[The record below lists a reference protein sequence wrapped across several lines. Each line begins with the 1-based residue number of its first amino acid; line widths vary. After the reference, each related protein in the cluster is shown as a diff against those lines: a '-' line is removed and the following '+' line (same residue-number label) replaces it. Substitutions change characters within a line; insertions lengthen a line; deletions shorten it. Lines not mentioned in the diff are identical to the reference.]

1 MTAGGSSA
9 VARFGSAHA
18 RICTTTGQVV
28 GAGFLV
34 GPKIVATCAHVV
46 AYATGTDPNDVQPP
60 DSVVAVDFP
69 LLPSAG
75 PQRARVRRWSPIA
88 EDGRGDIAI
97 LELDDAV
104 GDSVAPPPFWRAHDP
119 WGREFRIFGF
129 PAELPDG
136 VWASGEFRERQ
147 GTGWLQL
154 QRVGGQPITRGFSGA
169 PVWDSGTDAVVG
181 MAAVADPRGY
191 TGTAFMIPIADV
203 LGMDPSF
210 VPNPYRGLEPFDE
223 EHADY
228 FYGRDDD
235 IERVSAAL
243 RRRPLVAVAGPSGTG
258 KSSLIRAGVIPRLR
272 AQGRQIATFRLAGEV
287 SPGEAATPVVRAVAP
302 RFDFPDGGELST
314 LLAEQAARE
323 SDTPDDSVA
332 RLLERVPP
340 EGLVLFADQFEDL
353 AATTPER
360 ARAVLQ
366 WLMELT
372 RADTEGHI
380 RILLTLRWDALN
392 NLIDAELASFL
403 DGATVALAP
412 MGRDQLRDAIQ
423 RPAARAPGVDLQPA
437 LVERLV
443 DDTVGEPGALPLLES
458 TLTQLWDR
466 RGSASLTID
475 DYEKVGRATGFFT
488 DRAEQVL
495 DQFTDPVEQFDV
507 RRLLKLLA
515 APASS
520 GAGFVRSV
528 VSIGD
533 FPELRSVAGR
543 LARDRLVVVGRDAQ
557 GTDIVELAHQA
568 LIDNW
573 SRLRGWLQDDRDFRA
588 WQQQLEQDRQKWEL
602 SAHDNG
608 ALLHGKTLED
618 ALEWV
623 DKRKPE
629 IPAAHRLYIAASR
642 RLRRREVRRLWTVT
656 AVVTVLALVASGTA
670 VVAYRASQARTA
682 QLREQAGINLAQQS
696 EVLGNTDPSRAL
708 QFAQAAGRFA
718 ADNAD
723 VRADQ
728 LLEQVRLGSL
738 DVAYNE
744 LWSDVQTADFSA
756 DASVLA
762 TAESNGNIT
771 VWTGFLTGSPSWWR
785 VAAGPNVV
793 GARLS
798 PNGGKLAVIDD
809 RGGVALWD
817 VPTRS
822 GPVTVR
828 PEGVQVVGR
837 KALVATFSED
847 GRQLFISVDPKR
859 DHGTYLGDPDVV
871 ERYDLS
877 GPPRQLQGIPADGMP
892 TRIVERVD
900 SVNETL
906 WLRET
911 DADLK
916 QHQVVF
922 DLRSGRPV
930 REWRG
935 HDVTP
940 DGLTVECADDAKT
953 LIIRGAD
960 GAQLRS
966 VGLGTCQSPG
976 VDRTGQF
983 AIEYY
988 VGNRDA
994 FGIAKLVHLATGR
1007 VYQVQVRSSSDGV
1020 APAVHLTSAGPV
1032 LIFAASKGIER
1043 YAVAAE
1049 SNPDWPEI
1057 TPDDVTALWSP
1068 DGRYVASSRGET
1080 FEVIDMKSMRLL
1092 FSLPGFTLRV
1102 WPHAMLAFTPDERH
1116 ALMWTGTSKVAVVL
1130 MPAFD
1135 EADRI
1140 ALPTPPGLDPEGLSF
1155 ITFAIRDDDEVAALH
1170 AGAITRWRIGDRSQI
1185 GGQVLLSQN
1194 LEDLRTPARASALVG
1209 YASADS
1215 VVVDI
1220 DGMALQLWNLQ
1231 TGALVRSFDPPG
1243 IRVVSVHMN
1252 PGQAEVLVQDDSGS
1266 LFRWNTATGETAK
1279 VDMAPVPHDSVVAG
1293 WSPDGLVV
1301 LGNKSDVEV
1310 WDTRTG
1316 TSTKFAVPGS
1326 TVVWKLVGTTLIG
1339 LSGVGPL
1346 RINLDRNNIQQ
1357 RLCAISN
1364 RDYTAAERDKLPRG
1378 VDSKPPCES
1387 S

>member
-34 GPKIVATCAHVV
+34 GPNVVATCAHVI
-46 AYATGTDPNDVQPP
+46 AYATGTDPNAVQPP
-60 DSVVAVDFP
+60 DSIVAVDFP
-69 LLPSAG
+69 LLPSTG
-75 PQRARVRRWSPIA
+75 PRRARVRRWTPIA
-88 EDGRGDIAI
+88 GDGRGDIAI
-97 LELDDAV
+97 LELDGAV

-119 WGREFRIFGF
+119 WGREFRMFGF

-235 IERVSAAL
+235 IERVLSSL
-243 RRRPLVAVAGPSGTG
+243 RQRPLVAVAGPSGTG

-272 AQGRQIATFRLAGEV
+272 AQGRQIASFRLAGDV
-287 SPGEAATPVVRAVAP
+287 SPGDAATPVVRAVTP
-302 RFDFPDGGELST
+302 RFDLPDGGELST
-314 LLAEQAARE
+314 LLAEHAAR
-323 SDTPDDSVA
+323 DPGTVDDSVA

-353 AATTPER
+353 AATAPER

-372 RADTEGHI
+372 RADTEGRI

-392 NLIDAELASFL
+392 NLIDAELAGFL

-412 MGRDQLRDAIQ
+412 MGRGQLRDAIQ

-466 RGSASLTID
+466 RAGAAITVE
-475 DYEKVGRATGFFT
+475 DYEKAGRATGFFT
-488 DRAEQVL
+488 DRADRVL
-495 DQFTDPVEQFDV
+495 AQFTDPLEAFDV
-507 RRLLKLLA
+507 QRLLKLLA
-515 APASS
+515 APTSS
-520 GAGFVRSV
+520 GGGFVRSV
-528 VSIGD
+528 VSMDD

-543 LARDRLVVVGRDAQ
+543 LARDRLVVVGRDSH
-557 GTDIVELAHQA
+557 GTDTVELAHQA

-588 WQQQLEQDRQKWEL
+588 WQQQLERDRQKWKL
-602 SAHDNG
+602 SEHDNG
-608 ALLHGKTLED
+608 ALLHGRALED
-618 ALEWV
+618 ALDWV

-629 IPAAHRLYIAASR
+629 VPAAHRLYIAASR

-670 VVAYRASQARTA
+670 VIAYRTSQERTA

-696 EVLGNTDPSRAL
+696 EVLGNTDPSGAL

-718 ADNAD
+718 PDNAD

-738 DVAYNE
+738 EVAYHD
-744 LWSDVQTADFSA
+744 LWSDVKAVDFSA

-762 TAESNGNIT
+762 TAEGNGNIT
-771 VWTGFLTGSPSWWR
+771 VWTGFLTGPPSPWR
-785 VAAGPNVV
+785 VATVPNVI

-798 PNGGKLAVIDD
+798 PDGAELAVIDN
-809 RGGVALWD
+809 RGGITLWD
-817 VPTRS
+817 VSTRS

-828 PEGVQVVGR
+828 PDGADVVGR
-837 KALVATFSED
+837 TALVATFSHD
-847 GRQLFISVDPKR
+847 GRQLFVSVDPKR
-859 DHGTYLGDPDVV
+859 EHGTYLGDPDTV
-871 ERYDLS
+871 EGYDLS
-877 GPPRQLQGIPADGMP
+877 GQPRRIQGIPADGTP
-892 TRIVERVD
+892 TRIIERVD

-906 WLRET
+906 WLT
-911 DADLK
+911 DTDVDFK
-916 QHQVVF
+916 DHKVIY

-930 REWRG
+930 REWPG
-935 HDVTP
+935 LYVTP
-940 DGLTVECADDAKT
+940 DGLTIECADDAKK

-960 GAQLRS
+960 GKQLRS
-966 VGLGTCQSPG
+966 VGLGTCQSLRL
-976 VDRTGQF
+976 DRTGQF

-988 VGNRDA
+988 GESRDA
-994 FGIAKLVHLATGR
+994 FGIAKLVHIATGR
-1007 VYQVQVRSSSDGV
+1007 VYQIQVRHSSDQV
-1020 APAVHLTSAGPV
+1020 APAVHLTSGGPL
-1032 LIFAASKGIER
+1032 LIYAATNGIER
-1043 YAVAAE
+1043 YRAAAE
-1049 SNPDWPEI
+1049 SNPDWPGI
-1057 TPDDVTALWSP
+1057 TPDDVTSLWSP
-1068 DGRYVASSRGET
+1068 DGRYVASDRGET
-1080 FEVIDMKSMRLL
+1080 FEVIDMESMRLL

-1102 WPHAMLAFTPDERH
+1102 WPHAMLAFTPDGRH
-1116 ALMWTGTSKVAVVL
+1116 AMMWTGTSDVAVVL
-1130 MPAFD
+1130 MPDFD
-1135 EADRI
+1135 EIGRI
-1140 ALPTPPGLDPEGLSF
+1140 PLPTPSGLDPAQRSF
-1155 ITFAIRDDDEVAALH
+1155 ITFAIRNDDEVAALY
-1170 AGAITRWRIGDRSQI
+1170 AGAITRWHIGDGRQI

-1194 LEDLRTPARASALVG
+1194 LEDIRISAKASTLVG
-1209 YASADS
+1209 YASTDS
-1215 VVVDI
+1215 VVVNVAT
-1220 DGMALQLWNLQ
+1220 MSLQLWNLE
-1231 TGALVRSFDPPG
+1231 TGALVRSFVPQG
-1243 IRVVSVHMN
+1243 ARVTSVHMN
-1252 PGQAEVLVQDDSGS
+1252 PGHAEVLVRDDQGA
-1266 LFRWNTATGETAK
+1266 LFRWNTTTGESAK
-1279 VDMAPVPHDSVVAG
+1279 LDIPPVPHDSVVAG

-1301 LGNKSDVEV
+1301 LGNKSEVEV

-1316 TSTKFAVPGS
+1316 TNTKFTVPGS
-1326 TVVWKLVGTTLIG
+1326 TTVWKLIGTTLIG
-1339 LSGVGPL
+1339 LSDLGPI

-1357 RLCAISN
+1357 RLCVISN
-1364 RDYTAAERDKLPRG
+1364 RDYTDAERDKLPRG
-1378 VDSKPPCES
+1378 VDRKPPCAS
-1387 S
+1387 G

>member
-18 RICTTTGQVV
+18 RICTTTGQVG

-34 GPKIVATCAHVV
+34 GPNIVATCAHVI
-46 AYATGTDPNDVQPP
+46 AFAAGTDPNDVQPP
-60 DSVVAVDFP
+60 DSIVAVDFP
-69 LLPSAG
+69 LLPLVGAR
-75 PQRARVRRWSPIA
+75 RARVRRWTPIA
-88 EDGRGDIAI
+88 GDGRGDIAI

-104 GDSVAPPPFWRAHDP
+104 GDSVVPPPFWRAIDP
-119 WGREFRIFGF
+119 WGREFRMFGF

-191 TGTAFMIPIADV
+191 TGTAFMIPIAEV
-203 LGMDPSF
+203 LGMDPAF

-235 IERVSAAL
+235 IDRALAAL
-243 RRRPLVAVAGPSGTG
+243 RQRPFVAVAGPSGIG

-287 SPGEAATPVVRAVAP
+287 SPGDAATPVVRAMTP
-302 RFDFPDGGELST
+302 RFDFPDGGRLST
-314 LLAEQAARE
+314 LLAEQAARAPG
-323 SDTPDDSVA
+323 TVDDSVA

-353 AATTPER
+353 AATAPER

-372 RADTEGHI
+372 RADTEGRI

-392 NLIDAELASFL
+392 NLIDADLASFL
-403 DGATVALAP
+403 DGATVPLAP
-412 MGRDQLRDAIQ
+412 MGRDQLRAAIQ
-423 RPAARAPGVDLQPA
+423 RPADHAPGVDLQPA

-488 DRAEQVL
+488 ERADQVL
-495 DQFTDPVEQFDV
+495 AQFTNPVEEFDV

-520 GAGFVRSV
+520 GESFVRSV
-528 VSIGD
+528 VSMGD

-588 WQQQLEQDRQKWEL
+588 WQQQIERDRQKWEL
-602 SAHDNG
+602 SEHDNG

-618 ALEWV
+618 ALDWV

-629 IPAAHRLYIAASR
+629 IPAAHRLYVAASR

-670 VVAYRASQARTA
+670 IVAYRTSQARTA

-718 ADNAD
+718 PDNAD
-723 VRADQ
+723 VRAGQ

-738 DVAYNE
+738 EAAYND
-744 LWSDVQTADFSA
+744 LWSDVKSADFSV
-756 DASVLA
+756 DGSVLA
-762 TAESNGNIT
+762 TAESNGNVT
-771 VWTGFLTGSPSWWR
+771 VWTGFLSGPPSPWR
-785 VAAGPNVV
+785 VATVPNVI
-793 GARLS
+793 GARMS
-798 PNGGKLAVIDD
+798 PDGGKLAILND
-809 RGGVALWD
+809 RGGIALWD
-817 VPTRS
+817 VSTRS

-828 PEGVQVVGR
+828 PDGADVVGR
-837 KALVATFSED
+837 TALVAKFSQD
-847 GRQLFISVDPKR
+847 GRQLFISVDPQR
-859 DHGTYLGDPDVV
+859 GHGTYLGDPDVI

-877 GPPRQLQGIPADGMP
+877 GPPHRLPDIPADGMP
-892 TRIVERVD
+892 TRIIARVD
-900 SVNETL
+900 SANETL
-906 WLRET
+906 WLSET
-911 DADLK
+911 DVDLK
-916 QHQVVF
+916 VHRVIY
-922 DLRSGRPV
+922 DLKSGRPV
-930 REWRG
+930 RDWPGRY
-935 HDVTP
+935 VTP
-940 DGLTVECADDAKT
+940 DGLTVECTDDAKT

-960 GAQLRS
+960 GAERRR
-966 VGLGTCQSPG
+966 VGLGTCGSLRL
-976 VDRTGQF
+976 DSTGQF
-983 AIEYY
+983 AIEYS
-988 VGNRDA
+988 GENRDA
-994 FGIAKLVHLATGR
+994 FGIAKLVHIATGR
-1007 VYQVQVRSSSDGV
+1007 VYQVQVRHSSDAV
-1020 APAVHLTSAGPV
+1020 APAVHLTAAGPV
-1032 LIFAASKGIER
+1032 LIYAASNGIER
-1043 YAVAAE
+1043 YGAAAE
-1049 SNPDWPEI
+1049 SNSDWPEI

-1068 DGRYVASSRGET
+1068 DGRYVAGSRGET
-1080 FEVIDMKSMRLL
+1080 FEVIDMQSMRLL
-1092 FSLPGFTLRV
+1092 FSLPGFTLRI
-1102 WPHAMLAFTPDERH
+1102 WPHAMLAFTPDGRH
-1116 ALMWTGTSKVAVVL
+1116 ALMWTGTSRVAVVL

-1135 EADRI
+1135 EIGRI
-1140 ALPTPPGLDPEGLSF
+1140 PLPTPSGLNSADSSF
-1155 ITFAIRDDDEVAALH
+1155 VTFAIRDDDEVAALY
-1170 AGAITRWRIGDRSQI
+1170 AGAITRWHIGDGRQI
-1185 GGQVLLSQN
+1185 GGQVLLSHN
-1194 LEDLRTPARASALVG
+1194 LDDLRTPAKAATLVG
-1209 YASADS
+1209 YASTDS
-1215 VVVDI
+1215 VVVNI
-1220 DGMALQLWNLQ
+1220 AGTSLQLWNLDS
-1231 TGALVRSFDPPG
+1231 GALVRSFELPG
-1243 IRVVSVHMN
+1243 EGVANVHMN
-1252 PGQAEVLVQDDSGS
+1252 PGNTEVLVRDDSGA
-1266 LFRWNTATGETAK
+1266 LFRWNTATGESAK
-1279 VDMAPVPHDSVVAG
+1279 LDIPPVPHDSVVAG

-1301 LGNKSDVEV
+1301 LGNKSEVEV

-1316 TSTKFAVPGS
+1316 TSTKFTVPGS
-1326 TVVWKLVGTTLIG
+1326 TMVWKLIGTTLIG
-1339 LSGVGPL
+1339 LSDQGPI

-1357 RLCAISN
+1357 RLCAISD
-1364 RDYTAAERDKLPRG
+1364 RDYTEAERDKIPRG
-1378 VDSKPPCES
+1378 VDSKRPCES
-1387 S
+1387 D

>member
-9 VARFGSAHA
+9 VARLGSAHA
-18 RICTTTGQVV
+18 RIRTTTGQVV
-28 GAGFLV
+28 GAGYLV
-34 GPKIVATCAHVV
+34 GPNIVATCAHVV
-46 AYATGTDPNDVQPP
+46 AYATGADPNDVQPP

-69 LLPSAG
+69 LLSSAG

-97 LELDDAV
+97 LELDDAIS
-104 GDSVAPPPFWRAHDP
+104 DSVAPPPFWRANDP
-119 WGREFRIFGF
+119 WGREFRMFGF

-203 LGMDPSF
+203 LGIDPSF

-243 RRRPLVAVAGPSGTG
+243 RQRPLVAVAGPSGTG

-302 RFDFPDGGELST
+302 RFDFPDDGALST

-323 SDTPDDSVA
+323 SGTVDDSVA

-353 AATTPER
+353 AATAPER

-372 RADTEGHI
+372 RADAEGHI

-466 RGSASLTID
+466 RGSASLTVD

-495 DQFTDPVEQFDV
+495 AQFTDPVEEFDV

-528 VSIGD
+528 VSMGD

-543 LARDRLVVVGRDAQ
+543 LARDRLVVVGRDAR

-588 WQQQLEQDRQKWEL
+588 WQQRLEQDRQKWEL

-629 IPAAHRLYIAASR
+629 IPAAHRQYIAASR

-656 AVVTVLALVASGTA
+656 AVVAVLALVASSAA
-670 VVAYRASQARTA
+670 VVAYRTSQARTA

-718 ADNAD
+718 PDNAD
-723 VRADQ
+723 VRAGQ

-738 DVAYNE
+738 EVAYND
-744 LWSDVQTADFSA
+744 LWSNVTTADFSA
-756 DASVLA
+756 DTSVLA
-762 TAESNGNIT
+762 TAESNGNVT
-771 VWTGFLTGSPSWWR
+771 VWTGFLTGPPSPWR
-785 VAAGPNVV
+785 VATGPSVIGV
-793 GARLS
+793 RLS
-798 PNGGKLAVIDD
+798 PDGGKLAVLDN
-809 RGGVALWD
+809 RGGIALWD

-828 PEGVQVVGR
+828 PTGADVVGS
-837 KALVATFSED
+837 KALVARFSED

-859 DHGTYLGDPDVV
+859 DYGTYFGDPDVV

-877 GPPRQLQGIPADGMP
+877 GQPRRLQDIPADGMA
-892 TRIVERVD
+892 TRTVARVD
-900 SVNETL
+900 SGNQTL
-906 WLRET
+906 WLSET
-911 DADLK
+911 DVDFK
-916 QHQVVF
+916 EHHVIY

-930 REWRG
+930 GEWRG
-935 HDVTP
+935 RDVTP
-940 DGLTVECADDAKT
+940 DGLTTECADDAKT

-960 GAQLRS
+960 GAQLRR
-966 VGLGTCQSPG
+966 VRLGTCQSLQL
-976 VDRTGQF
+976 DRTGQF
-983 AIEYY
+983 AIEYS
-988 VGNRDA
+988 GESRDA
-994 FGIAKLVHLATGR
+994 FGIAKLVHLATGL
-1007 VYQVQVRSSSDGV
+1007 VYQVQVRRSSNEG
-1020 APAVHLTSAGPV
+1020 APAVHLTSAGPQ
-1032 LIFAASKGIER
+1032 LIYATGGGIER
-1043 YAVAAE
+1043 YRAAAE
-1049 SNPDWPEI
+1049 FNPDWPEI
-1057 TPDDVTALWSP
+1057 APDDVTSLWSP
-1068 DGRYVASSRGET
+1068 DGRYAASDRGET
-1080 FEVIDMKSMRLL
+1080 FEVIDLNSVRLL
-1092 FSLPGFTLRV
+1092 YSLPGFTLRV
-1102 WPHAMLAFTPDERH
+1102 WPHAMLAFTPDGRH
-1116 ALMWTGTSKVAVVL
+1116 ALMFTGSSKAAVVL

-1135 EADRI
+1135 EIARI
-1140 ALPTPPGLDPEGLSF
+1140 QLPTPPGLDPADRSF
-1155 ITFAIRDDDEVAALH
+1155 ITFAIRDDDEVAALF
-1170 AGAITRWRIGDRSQI
+1170 AGAITRWRIGDGRQI
-1185 GGQVLLSQN
+1185 GGQVPLSKN
-1194 LEDLRTPARASALVG
+1194 LEDLRTSAKASTLVG
-1209 YASADS
+1209 YASTDS
-1215 VVVDI
+1215 VVVNV
-1220 DGMALQLWNLQ
+1220 ATVSLQVWNLES
-1231 TGALVRSFDPPG
+1231 GALVRSFVPQG
-1243 IRVVSVHMN
+1243 RRVVSVHMN
-1252 PGQAEVLVQDDSGS
+1252 PGQADVLVQDDSGS
-1266 LFRWNTATGETAK
+1266 LFRWNTATGEAAK
-1279 VDMAPVPHDSVVAG
+1279 LDIPPVPPDSVVAG

-1301 LGNKSDVEV
+1301 LGKKSEVEA

-1316 TSTKFAVPGS
+1316 TSTKFTVPGS
-1326 TVVWKLVGTTLIG
+1326 TMVWKLIGTTLIG
-1339 LSGVGPL
+1339 LSDQGPI
-1346 RINLDRNNIQQ
+1346 RINLDRNNIQE

-1364 RDYTAAERDKLPRG
+1364 RDYTDAERDKLPRG
-1378 VDSKPPCES
+1378 VDSKPPCG
-1387 S
+1387 